1 MADTNYTCTNEEC
14 WNDST
19 FYSWAD
25 LLSSISPYS
34 WAYVGLG
41 LALGLSIIGAAWGI
55 FITGSTLVGAAVKT
69 PRIKSKNLISV
80 IFCEAVAIYG
90 VIIAIILEGKINEMN
105 SSDFA
110 KTDKLNDALYT
121 AFSIF
126 GAGLSVG
133 LSNLWCGVAVGI
145 TGSGC
150 ALSDSMLP
158 ETFVKILII
167 EIFGSAIGLFGVIVG
182 IIQIGNNSFPS

>member
-1 MADTNYTCTNEEC
+1 MTDCNTCQSEAC
-14 WNDST
+14 WNDCT
-19 FYSWAD
+19 FTTWAD
-25 LLSSISPYS
+25 ILSSISPYS
-34 WAYVGLG
+34 WAYVGLA
-41 LALGLSIIGAAWGI
+41 LSLGLSIIGAAWGI

-90 VIIAIILEGKINEMN
+90 VIIAIILSGKISEMN
-105 SSDFA
+105 KGDWSQIKSI
-110 KTDKLNDALYT
+110 NDALYT
-121 AFSIF
+121 AFAVF

-133 LSNLWCGVAVGI
+133 LSNLACGVAVGI

-150 ALSDSMLP
+150 ALSDAMVP
-158 ETFVKILII
+158 ETFVKILIV

-182 IIQIGNNSFPS
+182 IIQVGNNSFPS

>member
-1 MADTNYTCTNEEC
+1 MSNITCYDEDC

-19 FYSWAD
+19 FVTWAD
-25 LLSSISPYS
+25 ILSSISPYS
-34 WAYVGLG
+34 WAYVGLA
-41 LALGLSIIGAAWGI
+41 LSLGLSIIGAAWGI
-55 FITGSTLVGAAVKT
+55 FITGSTLLGAAVKA

-90 VIIAIILEGKINEMN
+90 VIIAIILSGKIMELDKSTF
-105 SSDFA
+105 SSHSD
-110 KTDKLNDALYT
+110 LNDALYT
-121 AFSIF
+121 AFSVF

-133 LSNLWCGVAVGI
+133 FSNLACGIAVGI

-150 ALSDSMLP
+150 ALSDAMVP
-158 ETFVKILII
+158 ETFVKILIV

-182 IIQIGNNSFPS
+182 IIQVGNNSF

>member
-1 MADTNYTCTNEEC
+1 MSAEDVYNF
-14 WNDST
+14 ST
-19 FYSWAD
+19 YQTWAD
-25 LLSSISPYS
+25 LLSYISPYS

-41 LALGLSIIGAAWGI
+41 LGLGLSIVGAAWGI
-55 FITGSTLVGAAVKT
+55 FITGSSLVGAAVKA
-69 PRIKSKNLISV
+69 PRIKSKNLISI

-90 VIIAIILEGKINEMN
+90 VIIAIILEGKVSKVGE
-105 SSDFA
+105 SHW
-110 KTDKLNDALYT
+110 TETETLNDALYA
-121 AFSIF
+121 AFAVF

-133 LSNLWCGVAVGI
+133 LSNLVCGICVGI

-150 ALSDSMLP
+150 ALADAMTP
-158 ETFVKILII
+158 ETFVKILIV